1 MLELQ
6 GCITENHWTS
16 LKIKRLNCSQLTSP
30 RIHEGQCKS
39 LVLRFFVFKAYA
51 SLIYGSGKKC
61 PHLKVHLWLYVFVDI
76 RYRRYVAGALALGFS
91 LQALRHCGFSFFFIM
106 TLWYFVHVAALQIGK
121 RYEASS
127 GAPTYCRPTRRGE
140 REPGGPPAP
149 VTFCKG

>member
-91 LQALRHCGFSFFFIM
+91 LQALRHCGFSFFFHHD
-106 TLWYFVHVAALQIGK
+106 FVILCACCCPTDRQAVRSIIGCSYILQTYQTRWK
-121 RYEASS
+121 RA
-127 GAPTYCRPTRRGE
+127 
-140 REPGGPPAP
+140 GGSTGTSD
-149 VTFCKG
+149 VL